1 LKWRIDFLL
10 LPPYLYR
17 DEVQLMEDMG
27 AIVERANILVEAL
40 PYIRRFSNRTVVI
53 KYGGHAMVDDELK
66 DNFAL
71 DVLLMKYIG
80 INPVVV
86 HGGGPQIGSV
96 LKKLGKESQ
105 FIQGMRVTDEETMD
119 IVEMVLVGKVNKEI
133 VGLINR
139 HGGRAIGLSGKD
151 ANLIR
156 ADKYYLNAEKAR
168 ETPPEIIDIGLVGK
182 VREVNASIL
191 TTLMADGII
200 PVIAPTGIGDNGET
214 YNINADL
221 VAGAVATALGA
232 EKLILLTDVPGV
244 LDKEKK
250 LVPTMNHV
258 AAARMIEDGTISGG
272 MYPKIK
278 CCLKALHTG
287 VGKTHILDGRVK
299 HTILLEMFTDQG
311 IGTEIVL

>member
-1 LKWRIDFLL
+1 
-10 LPPYLYR
+10 
-17 DEVQLMEDMG
+17 
-27 AIVERANILVEAL
+27 
-40 PYIRRFSNRTVVI
+40 
-53 KYGGHAMVDDELK
+53 MVDEDLK
-66 DNFAL
+66 DNFAR

-139 HGGRAIGLSGKD
+139 HGGRAVGLSGKD

-156 ADKYYLNAEKAR
+156 AEKYYLSADKVKD
-168 ETPPEIIDIGLVGK
+168 TPSEIIDIGLVGK
-182 VREVNASIL
+182 VKEVNAAIL
-191 TTLMADGII
+191 NTLMADGMI
-200 PVIAPTGIGDNGET
+200 PVIAPTGIGENGET

-244 LDKEKK
+244 LDSEKR
-250 LVPTMNHV
+250 LIQTMDDLM
-258 AAARMIEDGTISGG
+258 AMRMIGNGTISGG

-287 VGKTHILDGRVK
+287 VNKAHILDGRVK

-311 IGTEIVL
+311 IGTEIVVQPGG